1 MLSLLSCTLPSTTH
15 IAPHHLLNFKKL
27 INNAEPHV
35 FKPIKSNSTLA
46 HFNACLKDYV
56 SAGLMLEAHQLF
68 DEMPERTL
76 VSWTILMSGYARH
89 GPVSETLSVFQE
101 MMGGCHCDFRL
112 QPDSVVYAIV
122 LRACAALGN
131 VCYGRELHCRI
142 LKSGD
147 GVVDSFVENALVTMY
162 ASSGFICD
170 SIRVFDGISRPD
182 LVSWSSMLSGYVQN
196 GLEEEG
202 LRLFVRMIEAGVQ
215 PDVFVLSRFISACA
229 NLGCLG
235 PGVQVHCNSIKMG
248 FRHSLFLQNCLIDF
262 YARCGDCGSSE
273 KVFYQL
279 PRKDLVSYNAIISGY
294 VHNFF
299 DFEALRVFQVLISEG
314 LSSDDFTLVG
324 VLRAVI
330 GLGALNLGREIHGYI
345 IRAGFESNLYVIS
358 SLLEMYIECMDHESL
373 ISSNH
378 VPPKIFNCLEGGK
391 SDKFI
396 VASILKWCSLR
407 LDLETG
413 QTFHSQIIRSNLQS
427 DPHVVS
433 SLIDMYSKCGIPE
446 AASTIFFRVKD
457 KTVVPWSVII
467 AGYCWNGWFDQSLS
481 LFRRMQFDL
490 VEANEYTY
498 TSVLLACLAL
508 ADLGKIKEVH
518 GRILRTG
525 FESRTSIINM
535 LIYLYLDFSQNLR
548 ALALCLLI
556 PEAKI
561 PWDLLIEAFVRT
573 EHQELIPELICRI
586 QRSNGRINSTSVR
599 CILHSCAKL
608 TLLNVGTQAQAYL
621 IKRGLICDPS
631 TSNALIEMYSECGM
645 IADAVSTF
653 NSMQEKN
660 SESWTS
666 IISANVNHGQPSKA
680 MDLFTQMCRNH
691 ESVKSGTFTS
701 ILRACAQMRL
711 VHEAIRL
718 FFSMREIHGIEP
730 SLEHQTCI
738 VEVLG
743 RAGMFEEAQK
753 FINSVIPL
761 KSVPQVWKI
770 LLSTSRVHG
779 NTNIAKYSTNKLLAL
794 EPKDFAA
801 NSLLQHF
808 LLSEG
813 KWNEA
818 LNLKRKKKT
827 VVVNSAWIE
836 IRNRIH
842 EFASFDRPTEYINTK
857 LMEIENDMKELGY
870 IADKKISLHN
880 AEEEFYGC
888 GGYHNEMKALALG
901 LLELELGAPIRV
913 LKSSRMCGDCHSAFK
928 FVSILLGRELV
939 VKDSCNFHHFIN
951 GKCSCR
957 DAW

>member
-1 MLSLLSCTLPSTTH
+1 
-15 IAPHHLLNFKKL
+15 
-27 INNAEPHV
+27 
-35 FKPIKSNSTLA
+35 
-46 HFNACLKDYV
+46 
-56 SAGLMLEAHQLF
+56 
-68 DEMPERTL
+68 
-76 VSWTILMSGYARH
+76 MSGYARH
-89 GPVSETLSVFQE
+89 GPVFETLSMFRK
-101 MMGGCHCDFRL
+101 MIGGCRCDDYGVGSVRL
-112 QPDSVVYAIV
+112 RPDSVVYAIV

-147 GVVDSFVENALVTMY
+147 GVIDSFVENALVTMY

-182 LVSWSSMLSGYVQN
+182 LVSWSSMLSGYARN

-215 PDVFVLSRFISACA
+215 PDVFVLSMFISACA
-229 NLGCLG
+229 NLGCLD

-248 FRHSLFLQNCLIDF
+248 FGHSLFLQNCLIDF

-294 VHNFF
+294 VGSFC
-299 DFEALRVFQVLISEG
+299 DFEALRVFQGLVSEG
-314 LSSDDFTLVG
+314 LSCDDFTLVG
-324 VLRAVI
+324 VLQAVI

-373 ISSNH
+373 ISSDH
-378 VPPKIFNCLEGGK
+378 VPPKIFNRLEGGE

-396 VASILKWCSLR
+396 VASIFKWCSLR

-427 DPHVVS
+427 DPHVIS

-446 AASTIFFRVKD
+446 AASTLFFRVKD

-467 AGYCWNGWFDQSLS
+467 AGYCWNGWFDQALS
-481 LFRRMQFDL
+481 LFREMQFDL

-498 TSVLLACLAL
+498 TSVLLACLSL
-508 ADLGKIKEVH
+508 GDLGKIKEVH

-525 FESRTSIINM
+525 FESRTSIVNM
-535 LIYLYLDFSQNLR
+535 LIYLYLDFSQNLQ
-548 ALALCLLI
+548 ALPLCSLI

-561 PWDLLIEAFVRT
+561 PWDLLIEAFKRT
-573 EHQELIPELICRI
+573 EHQELISELLRRI
-586 QRSNGRINSTSVR
+586 QRTNGGLDSTSVC
-599 CILHSCAKL
+599 CILKSCAKV
-608 TLLNVGTQAQAYL
+608 TLSNVGTQAQAYL
-621 IKRGLICDPS
+621 VKRGLICDPS
-631 TSNALIEMYSECGM
+631 TGNALIEMYSECGM

-653 NSMQEKN
+653 DSMQEKN

-666 IISANVNHGQPSKA
+666 IISANVNHGHPSKA

-691 ESVKSGTFTS
+691 KSVKSGTLTS
-701 ILRACAQMRL
+701 ILRACAQMGL

-718 FFSMREIHGIEP
+718 LFSMREIYGIEP

-761 KSVPQVWKI
+761 KSVPQVWKS

-779 NTNIAKYSTNKLLAL
+779 NMKVAKFATKNILTL
-794 EPKDFAA
+794 ESKDFAA
-801 NSLLQHF
+801 NSLFQHF

-818 LNLKRKKKT
+818 LNLKRKKKI
-827 VVVNSAWIE
+827 VAVNSAWIE

-842 EFASFDRPTEYINTK
+842 EFAAFDRPTEDIHTK
-857 LMEIENDMKELGY
+857 LMEIQHDMKELGY
-870 IADKKISLHN
+870 VADKKHSLHN
-880 AEEEFYGC
+880 AEEEFYGY
-888 GGYHNEMKALALG
+888 GGYHTEMKALALG
-901 LLELELGAPIRV
+901 LLELDPGAPIRI
-913 LKSSRMCGDCHSAFK
+913 LKSARMCGDCHSAFK
-928 FVSILLGRELV
+928 FVSNLLGRELV
-939 VKDSCNFHHFIN
+939 VKDTCNFHHFIN